1 MSFRYT
7 NAVWKTSFDNSGLKL
22 VALALA
28 DMANEA
34 GECWP
39 SISTLAGMCGLD
51 VRSVR
56 RYIKALRVAGF
67 MAIRERFLANKQR
80 SNIYQLRLTCMSG
93 GGGHTCH
100 PESPID
106 SPMSKESEETSF
118 GKDAVS
124 ISATWKPD
132 KRTKEEKLASIKPPE
147 QYPSEREF
155 DEYLASNELDDVVTY
170 RPDLYADLCEHKWHQ
185 WQENLGKWIKIRD
198 WQKFTTKLNDKIMDT
213 HPRN

>member
-1 MSFRYT
+1 MSIRYT

-39 SISTLAGMCGLD
+39 SISTLAGRCGLD
-51 VRSVR
+51 ARSVR
-56 RYIKALRVAGF
+56 RHIKTLRTAGF
-67 MAIRERFLANKQR
+67 MAIRERFLANRQR
-80 SNIYQLRLTCMSG
+80 SNIYQLRLTFMSG
-93 GGGHTCH
+93 GGGRACH

-106 SPMSKESEETSF
+106 PSLSEESEETSF

-124 ISATWKPD
+124 VSATWKPD
-132 KRTKEEKLASIKPPE
+132 KRTKEEKLASLKPPA

-155 DEYLASNELDDVVTY
+155 DHYIESNELDGVITY
-170 RPDLYADLCEHKWHQ
+170 RPDLYADLCIHKWHQ

-198 WQKFTTKLNDKIMDT
+198 WRKFTAKLNDRIMDT
-213 HPRN
+213 HPGN